1 MPKRKRSSSSAL
13 VRQNVKRRRI
23 VRAKRRY
30 QRVKRRKTL
39 PMYRTMGGQFK
50 ARKVNHRYVDRV
62 TLAPTLGAQ
71 AIHRFRANGMYDPDQ
86 TSTGHQPMFFD
97 QMTALYD
104 HFVVIA
110 SKIQVNFVLNEC
122 TSGVIC
128 TLTLD
133 DDTSTYTSNKPEA
146 MVEGGRTAWGIGTPD
161 DRNQIILSRS
171 FSPKRFLGRSKPL
184 SDPELKGSSSGD
196 PTEQAYYVVGVESTD
211 GATPGNIRC
220 WVEIDYVAVW
230 IEPKEIGQ
238 S

>member
-1 MPKRKRSSSSAL
+1 MPKRKRTYSKPRTS
-13 VRQNVKRRRI
+13 VKRRRRRRSTRAI
-23 VRAKRRY
+23 VRRRNRLPIY
-30 QRVKRRKTL
+30 RV
-39 PMYRTMGGQFK
+39 MGGQYK
-50 ARKVNHRYVDRV
+50 TRKVNHRFVSRI

-71 AIHRFRANGMYDPDQ
+71 ATYRYRANGLYDPDF

-97 QMTALYD
+97 QMSALYD

-110 SKIQVNFVLNEC
+110 SKIQVNYVLNEC
-122 TSGVIC
+122 TSAVIC

-133 DDTSTYTSNKPEA
+133 DDSSTYTSNKPAA
-146 MVEGGRTAWGIGTPD
+146 MVEGGRTNWAIGTPND
-161 DRNQIILSRS
+161 KSQVVLTNQ

-184 SDPELKGSSSGD
+184 SDPELKGSASGS
-196 PTEQAYYVVGVESTD
+196 PTEQAYYVVAVESTD